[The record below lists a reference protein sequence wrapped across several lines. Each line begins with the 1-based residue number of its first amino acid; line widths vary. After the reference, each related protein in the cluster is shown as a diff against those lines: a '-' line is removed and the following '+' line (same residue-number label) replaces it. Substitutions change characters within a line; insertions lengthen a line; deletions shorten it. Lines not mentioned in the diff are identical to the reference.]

1 MPSHHGEK
9 ASAVRVAQLFI
20 AIAAGSQLDRILG
33 HLGLAARRR
42 VDGEP
47 GECDKA
53 AEDRQAPFDP
63 PEGNANAS
71 DDDDS
76 FDGRHCV
83 HDRFA
88 DGYAAVRSVFD
99 VLRTRSRRLV
109 IDRWDPLIVLTR
121 VGETNDQVCETQE
134 DESQREVDEAID
146 QQGRSSS
153 EPHHGP
159 SCSIKSPSI
168 WTTLILDD

>member
-1 MPSHHGEK
+1 
-9 ASAVRVAQLFI
+9 
-20 AIAAGSQLDRILG
+20 
-33 HLGLAARRR
+33 LAARRR
-42 VDGEP
+42 VDGER

-83 HDRFA
+83 HDGFA
-88 DGYAAVRSVFD
+88 DGYGSARGVFD

-121 VGETNDQVCETQE
+121 ISKANDRVCETQE
-134 DESQREVDEAID
+134 EESQYQINETID

-153 EPHHGP
+153 EPHHG
-159 SCSIKSPSI
+159 SSYSIKSPSI
-168 WTTLILDD
+168 LTTLILDD